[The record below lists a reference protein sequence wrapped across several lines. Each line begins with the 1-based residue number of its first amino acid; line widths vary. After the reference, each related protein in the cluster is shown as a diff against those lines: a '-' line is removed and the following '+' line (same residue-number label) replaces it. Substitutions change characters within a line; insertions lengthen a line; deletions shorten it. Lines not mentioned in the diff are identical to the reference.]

1 MSSRKPARRSTA
13 VSSTVTDGINPRQ
26 PCPCGS
32 GKRYKSCH
40 GGGGSAL
47 VTRPFAGLASEC
59 DWIALRELVPA
70 GTAPLHLTG
79 EYADREVMLA
89 TVLPM
94 ALPAL
99 TRADGRILV
108 GLQVGNSGDDVSRD
122 VAAAVLRAL
131 AAEPGTTLPPEGQP
145 GDGPRLQDLLSEEP
159 LEVTVHEDFAFW
171 LDGAEAG
178 SADVA
183 AALEQAN
190 AAVMPTVRLPGLEAA
205 YWCQLGDKAHLRW
218 VLPYEEDVLLDA
230 LARLSAVG
238 SLDLGEGTRYAGSFR
253 AHGVLAPVWDLPK
266 DAPASQWEA
275 PASAFG
281 DRLAT
286 VLDAGGA
293 LSDAERRARAGLRGR
308 QLTLR

>member
-1 MSSRKPARRSTA
+1 MSRRKPTRHGSPAA
-13 VSSTVTDGINPRQ
+13 EGINPRQ

-40 GGGGSAL
+40 GNGGSAL

-70 GTAPLHLTG
+70 GTAPLHMTG
-79 EYADREVMLA
+79 EHADRDVTLA

-108 GLQVGNSGDDVSRD
+108 ALQVGNSSDDASRD
-122 VAAAVLRAL
+122 VAAALLRAL
-131 AAEPGTTLPPEGQP
+131 AAEPGTTLPPESRP
-145 GDGPRLQDLLSEEP
+145 GDGPRLQDLLADEP
-159 LEVTVHEDFAFW
+159 LEVTVHDDFAFW
-171 LDGAEAG
+171 LDGADAG

-190 AAVMPTVRLPGLEAA
+190 AGVMPTVRLPGLDAA

-218 VLPYEEDVLLDA
+218 VLPHEEDVLLDA
-230 LARLSAVG
+230 LARLSAAG
-238 SLDLGEGTRYAGSFR
+238 TLDLGEGTRYAGSFR
-253 AHGVLAPVWDLPK
+253 AHGVLAPVWDLPH
-266 DAPASQWEA
+266 DAPASDWEA
-275 PASAFG
+275 PAAAFAE
-281 DRLAT
+281 RLAA
-286 VLDAGGA
+286 VLAADGE
-293 LSDAERRARAGLRGR
+293 LTDAERRARAGLRGR